1 MDMDEKRQKDLF
13 DTDSE
18 AYMLLNSMI
27 RIAKDLER
35 LLIATYACG
44 GLLGLIAFM
53 MLVRLMI
60 GR

>member
-1 MDMDEKRQKDLF
+1 MDEREQDLF
-13 DTDSE
+13 NTDTE
-18 AYMLLNSMI
+18 AYMMLNSLI

-35 LLIATYACG
+35 VLIALWVSA

-53 MLVRLMI
+53 IVLRTMI

>member
-1 MDMDEKRQKDLF
+1 MDEKTSKDLF

-35 LLIATYACG
+35 VLIVLYASA
-44 GLLGLIAFM
+44 GLLGLIAFIM
-53 MLVRLMI
+53 ILRTMI